1 MTAHRKARNPIIWAD
16 VPDPSVIRVGDVY
29 YMTST
34 TMHMN
39 PGVPIMKS
47 RDLVTWEIVNYVYDV
62 LGQDER
68 QQLSNGRNEY
78 GLGSWASSLRYHQG
92 LYYVAFS
99 SRTAGKTFIFRT
111 PDLEKGPWTKSVLDF
126 THDMSLLFDDDG
138 RVFLVHG
145 SGDIKLL
152 ELTQEATAVKPG
164 GLHQVIIPEAGAIA
178 GSDLALPAEGAHIHK
193 FDERYYLFLITW
205 PRGGMRTQLC
215 YRAERITGPYEG
227 RVVLQ
232 DAGIAQGGLVDTPD
246 GPWYALLFGDRGAV
260 GRIPYLVPVTWED
273 GWPVFGLDGRVP
285 ADTGICVEAELKI
298 VASDEFEPK
307 AEQSG
312 ACQPSREGRQEDVDK
327 GSKLALVWQ
336 WNHNPDHNNWSL
348 TERPGYLRLRTGQL
362 STDLLAARNTL
373 TQRTFGPVCSAAVAV
388 EVGRM
393 RDGDY
398 AGLAVLQKHYGLVG
412 VKKAGLAKAIV
423 MIDGTPEKAV
433 EVERI
438 ELARERVYLKIECDF
453 REEKDRAYFYYSLD
467 GRAWKP
473 IGYPL
478 KMRYTIPHFLGY
490 RFALFNYATKQVGGY
505 VDFDYFRVSGQPTGE
520 GEWRHDSWSADD

>member
-1 MTAHRKARNPIIWAD
+1 MSVNRKARNPIIWAD
-16 VPDPSVIRVGDVY
+16 VPDPSVIRVGDTY

-47 RDLVTWEIVNYVYDV
+47 RDLVNWEIVNYVYDV

-99 SRTAGKTFIFRT
+99 SQTAGQTFIFRT
-111 PDLEKGPWTKSVLDF
+111 PDLERGPWEKSVLDF

-138 RVFLVHG
+138 RVFLVYG

-178 GSDLALPAEGAHIHK
+178 GPDLALPAEGAHIHK
-193 FDERYYLFLITW
+193 LDGKYYLFLITW

-246 GPWYALLFGDRGAV
+246 GRWYALLFGDRGAV

-273 GWPVFGLDGRVP
+273 GWPVFGLDGGSPQTP
-285 ADTGICVEAELKI
+285 A
-298 VASDEFEPK
+298 S
-307 AEQSG
+307 
-312 ACQPSREGRQEDVDK
+312 
-327 GSKLALVWQ
+327 VW
-336 WNHNPDHNNWSL
+336 
-348 TERPGYLRLRTGQL
+348 R
-362 STDLLAARNTL
+362 RN
-373 TQRTFGPVCSAAVAV
+373 
-388 EVGRM
+388 
-393 RDGDY
+393 
-398 AGLAVLQKHYGLVG
+398 
-412 VKKAGLAKAIV
+412 
-423 MIDGTPEKAV
+423 
-433 EVERI
+433 
-438 ELARERVYLKIECDF
+438 
-453 REEKDRAYFYYSLD
+453 
-467 GRAWKP
+467 
-473 IGYPL
+473 
-478 KMRYTIPHFLGY
+478 
-490 RFALFNYATKQVGGY
+490 
-505 VDFDYFRVSGQPTGE
+505 
-520 GEWRHDSWSADD
+520 